1 MLEQIGYLIRFDI
14 TYCEKKHYN
23 AEKCKKK
30 RTKYGERFD
39 YALELYKH
47 PVKTKRSA
55 VGILNSQSL
64 QKEVE
69 KNMLL
74 NDNIENP
81 FFSDTQIQSA
91 GKKRKTRKSKRRKT
105 RKSKRRKTTK
115 RKNRKHDTR
124 KHVKL

>member
-47 PVKTKRSA
+47 PVKTRRETIGDFRSE
-55 VGILNSQSL
+55 SL
-64 QKEVE
+64 KTVFET
-69 KNMLL
+69 NN
-74 NDNIENP
+74 NDLV
-81 FFSDTQIQSA
+81 FSNRRRHSI
-91 GKKRKTRKSKRRKT
+91 GGKRKS

-115 RKNRKHDTR
+115 RKTTKRKRNTR
-124 KHVKL
+124 KQKK

>member
-47 PVKTKRSA
+47 PVKTRRETLGVFRSET
-55 VGILNSQSL
+55 L
-64 QKEVE
+64 KTEFE
-69 KNMLL
+69 T
-74 NDNIENP
+74 NDNDRV
-81 FFSDTQIQSA
+81 FSDRRRHSMG
-91 GKKRKTRKSKRRKT
+91 GKRKSRRSKRRKTSKRKTSKRKRKTRKY
-105 RKSKRRKTTK
+105 TK
-115 RKNRKHDTR
+115 
-124 KHVKL
+124 